1 MNGSQIREARG
12 WAGYSRRELAGLLG
26 VHPDTVANW
35 ETGRTRAPYRL
46 RWHLA
51 LLLGEPL
58 PGGYWD
64 GWILRGDTLWS
75 PANQGFKATD
85 LSYLWLT
92 FEMARLYK
100 AQNRSQVVAELSK
113 LPDITLPC
121 QTAFKGPVV
130 PLTVYS
136 QHRAAIAQGN
146 QGPEPARTPEGG
158 AWASE
163 AKNCSAHISTENQRD
178 KLFVY
183 PYV

>member
-35 ETGRTRAPYRL
+35 ETGRTQAPYRL

-75 PANQGFKATD
+75 PANQGFKATE

-92 FEMARLYK
+92 FEMARLWK
-100 AQNRSQVVAELSK
+100 ARDRSQVVAETNRLPEHHPSLPNRFNGLSK
-113 LPDITLPC
+113 H
-121 QTAFKGPVV
+121 KG
-130 PLTVYS
+130 
-136 QHRAAIAQGN
+136 GN
-146 QGPEPARTPEGG
+146 STGRPRSGTGAHAVGG

-163 AKNCSAHISTENQRD
+163 GKNDLAHLLPENQRV
-178 KLFVY
+178 KPFLY
-183 PYV
+183 PLG

>member
-1 MNGSQIREARG
+1 MNGAQIREARG

-35 ETGRTRAPYRL
+35 ETGRTQAPYRL

-58 PGGYWD
+58 PGGFWQ

-92 FEMARLYK
+92 FEMARLWK
-100 AQNRSQVVAELSK
+100 AQDRSQVVAEANR
-113 LPDITLPC
+113 LPDTTLPC
-121 QTAFKGPVV
+121 QTAFKALKGP
-130 PLTVYS
+130 
-136 QHRAAIAQGN
+136 
-146 QGPEPARTPEGG
+146 
-158 AWASE
+158 
-163 AKNCSAHISTENQRD
+163 
-178 KLFVY
+178 
-183 PYV
+183 